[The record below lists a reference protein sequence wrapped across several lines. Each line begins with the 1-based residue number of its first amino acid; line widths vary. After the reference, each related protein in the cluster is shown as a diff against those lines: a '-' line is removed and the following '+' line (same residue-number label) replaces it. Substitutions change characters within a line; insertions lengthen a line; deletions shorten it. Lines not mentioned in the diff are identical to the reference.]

1 MKKDSSQ
8 GFTFI
13 EMVVVVV
20 ILSIVSAISIH
31 FLANSLKTY
40 SMSVN
45 QKTLLDEGKLALE
58 RMGREVRDARSIL
71 FPPPGSSG
79 NRMTLIR
86 THATAHDSGNENI
99 TFQLAGNM
107 LVKVKTQPAAAS
119 AMAANVSA
127 FIITRE
133 AANDEIKIELASPWG
148 AGKMWPSRPRS
159 TRKILAIALGI
170 RTFRPAGRR
179 SRAVE
184 NFHAPE

>member
-133 AANDEIKIELASPWG
+133 AANDEIKIELALSLGSGENVALQTKVYPKNLGDSPWY
-148 AGKMWPSRPRS
+148 K
-159 TRKILAIALGI
+159 
-170 RTFRPAGRR
+170 
-179 SRAVE
+179 
-184 NFHAPE
+184 NFSANWQEEQSS